1 MFSFFNKK
9 YKTID
14 VSTFKE
20 MRRAGDVTILDVR
33 SRGEQQGGV
42 INGQRNL
49 NVMDPAFKEKLAK
62 MDKSKTYLVYCRSGS
77 RSARACRIM
86 TKAGFEN
93 IYNLKGGYLAWEQEE
108 IY

>member
-1 MFSFFNKK
+1 MFSILNKK

-14 VSTFKE
+14 VATFKK

-33 SRGEQQGGV
+33 SRGEQQSGV

-49 NVMDPAFKEKLAK
+49 NVMDPAFKEKLSK
-62 MDKSKTYLVYCRSGS
+62 MDKEKLYLVYCRSGS

-86 TKAGFEN
+86 TKSGFEKV
-93 IYNLKGGYLAWEQEE
+93 YNLKGGYLAWEREE
-108 IY
+108 V